1 MRTPTWWFPR
11 TASMGG
17 CGADSGPGA
26 GEERSRTIGI
36 RVLVVDDQAIV
47 RAGFVAILTA
57 ETDMTVV
64 GEAADGDAA
73 VAMSAQLAPD
83 LVLMDIRMPGMDGL
97 TATRL
102 ITSHGSGSRVLVL
115 TTFDLDAY
123 VYEALRAGASGFLLK
138 DSEPEDLLA
147 AIRVVASGDGVLAP
161 AVTGRLI
168 AAFARGASFA
178 PEITGALESLTSRE
192 REILVLVA
200 TGLSNAEIG
209 ARLEVAVG
217 TVKVHVSSV
226 LNKLSLRDRVQATIF
241 AYESGLVRPSVT
253 PAL

>member
-1 MRTPTWWFPR
+1 M
-11 TASMGG
+11 S
-17 CGADSGPGA
+17 
-26 GEERSRTIGI
+26 I

-47 RAGFVAILTA
+47 RAGFAAILTA
-57 ETDMTVV
+57 ESDMTVV

-73 VAMSAQLAPD
+73 VSMAAELAPD

-102 ITSHGSGSRVLVL
+102 ITRHGSRTKVLVL

-123 VYEALRAGASGFLLK
+123 VYEALRAGSSGFLLK

-147 AIRVVASGDGVLAP
+147 AIRVVVSGDGVLAP

-168 AAFARGASFA
+168 AAFAHGAPVG
-178 PEITGALESLTSRE
+178 PEIGGALTSLTPRE
-192 REILVLVA
+192 REIMTLVA
-200 TGLSNAEIG
+200 TGLSNTEIG
-209 ARLEVAVG
+209 ERLGVAMG
-217 TVKVHVSSV
+217 TVKAHVSAV

-241 AYESGLVRPSVT
+241 AYESGLIRPLGSS
-253 PAL
+253 PLPG